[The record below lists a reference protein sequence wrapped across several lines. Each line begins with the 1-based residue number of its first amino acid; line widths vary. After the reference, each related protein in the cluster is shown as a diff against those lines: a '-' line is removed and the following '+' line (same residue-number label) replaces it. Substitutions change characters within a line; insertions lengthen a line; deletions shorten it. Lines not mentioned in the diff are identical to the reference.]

1 VSNAVSS
8 VNERAERVARFLAY
22 PALVAA
28 LLTLPVI
35 VLEQANVSPSW
46 KTLGDVLNWGAWL
59 VFLGES
65 VVMLALVSV
74 RRRWAREHLIDLA
87 RVVLT
92 PPIVP
97 PGLQSLR
104 GVRLLRLL
112 RLVRVPQLM
121 RGLFSMTG
129 LRFASFFA
137 LLTVVAGGTA
147 FEAAESSKQSL
158 SFGDGLWWAL
168 VTITTVGYGDI
179 SPKTDLGRV
188 VGAIVMLVGIGF
200 IALMTGALAQ
210 RFLTPQ
216 LEEAAREEAERAGE
230 IETTEADV
238 LTEVRQI
245 RERLTLLEES
255 LVRQGR

>member
-1 VSNAVSS
+1 VTDRAAS
-8 VNERAERVARFLAY
+8 AERLFSY
-22 PALVAA
+22 PVLLAA
-28 LLTLPVI
+28 LATIPVI
-35 VLEQANVSPSW
+35 VIEQTNVGHTW
-46 KTLGDVLNWGAWL
+46 KTFGDVLNWGAWL

-65 VVMLALVSV
+65 VVMLTLVSD
-74 RRRWAREHLIDLA
+74 RRRWAREHVIDLA
-87 RVVLT
+87 LVVLT
-92 PPIVP
+92 PPILP

-147 FEAAESSKQSL
+147 FEAAERSKQSL

-188 VGAIVMLVGIGF
+188 VGAVVMLVGIGF
-200 IALMTGALAQ
+200 IALLTGALAQ
-210 RFLTPQ
+210 RFLAPQ
-216 LEEAAREEAERAGE
+216 LEQAAREEAERADE

-238 LTEVRQI
+238 LTEVRDI
-245 RERLTLLEES
+245 RERLALLEES
-255 LVRQGR
+255 LVRQAR